1 MPTIIERIQDLVS
14 ASVHDMLNKAE
25 DPEKMADEYLRQ
37 LNDQF
42 YQAKTE
48 VASAMADETRLEQ
61 KWVEAKTE
69 VARYTTLAENALR
82 SGKEDI
88 ARQAL
93 QKKVQGQKL
102 AEQYEQQYQAQ
113 EEQVDALQEGL
124 ATLEA
129 RIAETQAQR
138 DLIVAKKH
146 RAHSLETLQATARSI
161 GRVTALDKMEQLEG
175 QVDDR
180 LAQAEAMSE
189 LEKSTLESQV
199 GDIETQSAVDSE
211 MEELKKKLG
220 MS

>member
-1 MPTIIERIQDLVS
+1 
-14 ASVHDMLNKAE
+14 MLNKAE

-37 LNDQF
+37 LNDEF
-42 YQAKTE
+42 YQVKTE

-61 KWVEAKTE
+61 QWVEAKSD
-69 VARYTTLAENALR
+69 VARYAAMAETALR

-93 QKKVQGQKL
+93 QKKVHGQKL

-146 RAHSLETLQATARSI
+146 RARSLEMLQSTARSI
-161 GRVTALDKMEQLEG
+161 GRATALDKMEQLEG

-180 LAQAEAMSE
+180 LAQAEAMAE
-189 LEKSTLESQV
+189 LDKNSLEGQV
-199 GDIETQSAVDSE
+199 GDMETQSAVDSE

-220 MS
+220 L

>member
-1 MPTIIERIQDLVS
+1 MPSIIERIQDLVS

-37 LNDQF
+37 LNDEF
-42 YQAKTE
+42 YQVKTE

-61 KWVEAKTE
+61 QWVEAKSD
-69 VARYTTLAENALR
+69 VARYAAMAETALR

-146 RAHSLETLQATARSI
+146 RARSLEMLQSTARSI
-161 GRVTALDKMEQLEG
+161 GRATALDKMEQLEG

-180 LAQAEAMSE
+180 LAQAEAMAE
-189 LEKSTLESQV
+189 LDKNSLEGQV
-199 GDIETQSAVDSE
+199 GDMETQSAVDSE

-220 MS
+220 L